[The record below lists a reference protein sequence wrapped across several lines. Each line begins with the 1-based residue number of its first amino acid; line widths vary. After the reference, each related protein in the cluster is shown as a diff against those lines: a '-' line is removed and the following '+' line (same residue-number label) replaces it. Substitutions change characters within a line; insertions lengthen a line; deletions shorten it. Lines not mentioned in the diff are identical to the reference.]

1 MQSANN
7 NANTGIEEENAT
19 NCAIKMDFILTILMK
34 TAKIFLLF
42 YKVPKRK
49 KMGQLSFEEALDM
62 RAAQSNAVST
72 TCKLL

>member
-7 NANTGIEEENAT
+7 NANTGTEEENAT

-42 YKVPKRK
+42 YKVPKREK
-49 KMGQLSFEEALDM
+49 NGATVIWRNTWYARSAIKCSKYNL
-62 RAAQSNAVST
+62 
-72 TCKLL
+72 